1 MEENAREVTT
11 KVKHFEDQ
19 VFDSAYTKMDEAF
32 GVWNLTQV
40 IFDKYETAIN
50 VTAPTPRT
58 FADTVHSD
66 LASAEM
72 QILVRMAEPVGE
84 DISKLQE
91 KMGKLER
98 LFHFLLEKADERLI
112 AIQLPPLREF
122 LIWCSLIRGC
132 PAARILLYEDGKEVI
147 PDFLPID
154 PRWLTYEVGSK
165 GFLWTN
171 YKLFKTKAQLQDE
184 FDYTPSGTSFFTPWL
199 KKTTY
204 PTLDYWKVEN
214 GKVYNSVLCDNEYI
228 KDPEEYSVERIPVL
242 AMPVPMSPPLVD
254 PSGES
259 VGGFGA
265 NIFSNKIAAYKLE
278 SQLVSIWA
286 THAKKLANQP
296 LLNYIDDEGLR
307 LDRNVLDA
315 GGILNLVRGKQEL
328 KEAPLKEISP
338 TLVNLVSWIE
348 GQIERSSLPN
358 LNLGTPPASGTALN
372 LIREAGARVYN
383 PQVRNLNRFYA
394 GICKMIEEQTVSN
407 KLKIK
412 VETEKEHKY
421 FGAQVTPVDIK
432 KPHIIK
438 VEFTVKNPWMEL
450 DILQQADWLR
460 RLGFPDKWI
469 WEFVVKVPDPGMVGD
484 LALIEM
490 AENSPTLAKKKVLE
504 VLAKYKRFEDAEF
517 LTLEFDREERMAE
530 MQAGGM
536 PTGEAPPP
544 RPEIPPEAMEGM
556 I

>member
-11 KVKHFEDQ
+11 KIKHFEDQ
-19 VFDSAYTKMDEAF
+19 VFNSAYTQMDEAF
-32 GVWNLTQV
+32 GIWDLTPV
-40 IFDKYETAIN
+40 IYDKYETAIN

-58 FADTVHSD
+58 FSDTVHSD

-72 QILVRMAEPVGE
+72 QISVRMAEPVGE

-98 LFHFLLEKADERLI
+98 LFYFLLEKADERLI
-112 AIQLPPLREF
+112 AMLLPPLREF

-132 PAARILLYEDGKEVI
+132 PAARILLYKDGDNIV
-147 PDFLPID
+147 PDFLPLD
-154 PRWLTYEVGSK
+154 PRFLTYEVGSK

-171 YKLFKTKAQLQDE
+171 YKMFKTKAQLQEE
-184 FDYTPSGTSFFTPWL
+184 FDYTPSGTIIPWL
-199 KKTTY
+199 KKKTY
-204 PTLDYWKVEN
+204 PMLDYWKVED
-214 GKVYNSVLCDNEYI
+214 GKVYNSVICDNEYI
-228 KDPEEYSVERIPVL
+228 KDPEVYAVERIPVL
-242 AMPVPMSPPLVD
+242 AMPVPMSPSVTTS
-254 PSGES
+254 SGES

-265 NIFSNKIAAYKLE
+265 NIFTNKIPAYKLE
-278 SQLVSIWA
+278 NQLVSIWA
-286 THAKKLANQP
+286 THAQKLASQP
-296 LLNYIDDEGLR
+296 LLNYADDTAHFV
-307 LDRNVLDA
+307 DRNTLDA
-315 GGILNLVRGKQEL
+315 GGILNLERGKQEL

-338 TLVNLVSWIE
+338 TLINLLGWVE

-394 GICKMIEEQTVSN
+394 GIFKMVEEQMVSN
-407 KLKIK
+407 KLKIE

-421 FGAQVTPVDIK
+421 FGAQVTPIDIK

-438 VEFTVKNPWMEL
+438 VEFTVRNPWMEL

-469 WEFVVKVPDPGMVGD
+469 WEFVVKVPDPGMVED

-490 AENSPTLAKKKVLE
+490 AEKSPTLAKKKVLE
-504 VLAKYKRFEDAEF
+504 VLAKYKRYDDATF
-517 LTLEFDREERMAE
+517 LTREFDREDKMAE
-530 MQAGGM
+530 MQAGN
-536 PTGEAPPP
+536 
-544 RPEIPPEAMEGM
+544 IP
-556 I
+556 